1 MKDIIIADHVIGSEK
16 PPFVIAEMSAN
27 HNQSLENAIRIV
39 EEVAKTGADA
49 IKLQTYTPDTMTLK
63 GALKIQDENSLWNG
77 RELYDLYKEGSTPWE
92 WHEKIFKRGRE
103 LGLVVF
109 STPFDHTSV
118 DFLEGLNT
126 EVYKIASFE
135 NTDVP
140 LLRKVA
146 STGKPVI
153 MSTGTADLG
162 DLHQAVAELRTHGCK
177 DLVLLKCTSTY
188 PADPSE
194 CHIRTIPHMRSLF
207 GCHVGLSDHTKG
219 IGVPVASV
227 ALGAVVVEKHVT
239 LSRADGGI
247 DSAFSLE
254 PAELKSLVDECQ
266 RAYASLGRVNYDIT
280 SGEEKSM
287 IFKRSIFLVNDLK
300 KGEMINEKDI
310 RVLRPGIGLSPRFY
324 DLVVGKALKQD
335 VKAGTPL
342 SLEMI

>member
-1 MKDIIIADHVIGSEK
+1 
-16 PPFVIAEMSAN
+16 MSKVRV
-27 HNQSLENAIRIV
+27 S
-39 EEVAKTGADA
+39 
-49 IKLQTYTPDTMTLK
+49 KL
-63 GALKIQDENSLWNG
+63 
-77 RELYDLYKEGSTPWE
+77 
-92 WHEKIFKRGRE
+92 
-103 LGLVVF
+103 
-109 STPFDHTSV
+109 
-118 DFLEGLNT
+118 
-126 EVYKIASFE
+126 
-135 NTDVP
+135 
-140 LLRKVA
+140 
-146 STGKPVI
+146 
-153 MSTGTADLG
+153 
-162 DLHQAVAELRTHGCK
+162 
-177 DLVLLKCTSTY
+177 
-188 PADPSE
+188 
-194 CHIRTIPHMRSLF
+194 
-207 GCHVGLSDHTKG
+207 GLSDHTKG